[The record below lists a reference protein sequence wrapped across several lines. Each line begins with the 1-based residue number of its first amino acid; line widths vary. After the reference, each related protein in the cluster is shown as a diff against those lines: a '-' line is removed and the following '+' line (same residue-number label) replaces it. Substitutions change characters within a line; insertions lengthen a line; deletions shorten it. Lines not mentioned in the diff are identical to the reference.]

1 MSKGKILFVEDDPET
16 AHMLRVYFES
26 QDYEVLQAEWGADG
40 VEMSRQHAPDLVVL
54 DIRLPDIDGYE
65 VCRRIRR
72 HWRTSQ
78 TPIIFLTER
87 KEREDRISGLRL
99 GAVDYLTK
107 PFDMQELSLRVRNAL
122 NRARLSSLFDPI
134 TSLPGGKLL
143 DSRLKELLD
152 RQDWAVILV
161 SIAGL
166 NDFNEL
172 YGFVSGNEVLRAAAL
187 VLGKAVD
194 EHGDDQSFVGD
205 PGGGNFIVITS
216 PELVD
221 RLMENFATQLKRTL
235 TYFYPVADREK
246 VRSSFCSGE
255 EQDEVSVRAV
265 PFMTI
270 SVSAVVAAKDH
281 KFYDVTDIITAA
293 RAQQTQVARVPGGDT
308 L

>member
-1 MSKGKILFVEDDPET
+1 MSKGKILFVEDDFET

-26 QDYEVLQAEWGADG
+26 QDYEVLQAAWGADG
-40 VEMSRQHAPDLVVL
+40 VEMSRQHVPDLVVL

-65 VCRRIRR
+65 VCRQIRR

-107 PFDMQELSLRVRNAL
+107 PFDMQELSLRVRNSL
-122 NRARLSSLFDPI
+122 NRVKLSSLFDPI

-143 DSRLKELLD
+143 DSRLKDLLNQ
-152 RQDWAVILV
+152 QDWAVILL
-161 SIAGL
+161 SIVGL
-166 NDFNEL
+166 NDFSEL
-172 YGFVSGNEVLRAAAL
+172 YGFVSGNEILRAAAL

-194 EHGDDQSFVGD
+194 EHGGDQSFVGD
-205 PGGGNFIVITS
+205 PGGGNFIVITT

-221 RLMENFATQLKRTL
+221 RLMENFVAQLKRTL
-235 TYFYPVADREK
+235 TYFYPVSDREK
-246 VRSSFCSGE
+246 VAGSPCSEE
-255 EQDEVSVRAV
+255 EQGEAPVRAIPV
-265 PFMTI
+265 MSI
-270 SVSAVVAAKDH
+270 SAGAVAAKDQR
-281 KFYDVTDIITAA
+281 FYDVKDIIMAA
-293 RAQQTQVARVPGGDT
+293 KARQTVVARVPSGDT